1 MQVVLECFTRVTTER
16 PREALISAFPR
27 RFRRHVYCQLSL
39 ERILNV
45 GEIHMA
51 RSSNFLFAR
60 TIDGKPVMI
69 SEEYVVPSPTRK
81 PKRASKLILTT
92 LIVIIGIGA
101 GWIGGKVL
109 NGRLG
114 VAPAAAPP
122 IDAAI
127 EPASPTNSQAH
138 ESATPAKRDSDGENH
153 AASRSKAD
161 RDDEEPVVA
170 VEPPP
175 KTAASREAPPKVPRV
190 EKEEE
195 ADATAGE
202 DPSKEI
208 GRSALKKIKKEMK
221 KAKKGDPDNEDDRN

>member
-1 MQVVLECFTRVTTER
+1 
-16 PREALISAFPR
+16 
-27 RFRRHVYCQLSL
+27 
-39 ERILNV
+39 
-45 GEIHMA
+45 MA

-69 SEEYVVPSPTRK
+69 SEEYVVPSAPQK
-81 PKRASKLILTT
+81 PKRASKLILTA
-92 LIVIIGIGA
+92 LIAIIGIAA

-114 VAPAAAPP
+114 VAPAAALP
-122 IDAAI
+122 IDATVD
-127 EPASPTNSQAH
+127 PASPTNSHAS
-138 ESATPAKRDSDGENH
+138 ESATPAKHISDGENH

-170 VEPPP
+170 AEPAS
-175 KTAASREAPPKVPRV
+175 KTAASREVPPKIPRI

-208 GRSALKKIKKEMK
+208 GRSALKKIKKETR
-221 KAKKGDPDNEDDRN
+221 KAKKGDPDNENDPN

>member
-1 MQVVLECFTRVTTER
+1 
-16 PREALISAFPR
+16 
-27 RFRRHVYCQLSL
+27 
-39 ERILNV
+39 
-45 GEIHMA
+45 MA

-69 SEEYVVPSPTRK
+69 SEEYAVPSSPPK

-92 LIVIIGIGA
+92 LIVIVGIGA
-101 GWIGGKVL
+101 GWIGGRVL

-122 IDAAI
+122 IDATVD
-127 EPASPTNSQAH
+127 PASLSNSRAP

-161 RDDEEPVVA
+161 RDEEAPVVA

-175 KTAASREAPPKVPRV
+175 KAAASREAPPKVPRV

-195 ADATAGE
+195 ADATVGE

-208 GRSALKKIKKEMK
+208 GRSALKKIKKETR
-221 KAKKGDPDNEDDRN
+221 KAKKGDPDNENDQN

>member
-1 MQVVLECFTRVTTER
+1 
-16 PREALISAFPR
+16 
-27 RFRRHVYCQLSL
+27 
-39 ERILNV
+39 
-45 GEIHMA
+45 MA

-69 SEEYVVPSPTRK
+69 SEEYVVPSAPPR
-81 PKRASKLILTT
+81 PKRASKIILTT
-92 LIVIIGIGA
+92 FIVIIGIAA

-122 IDAAI
+122 IDATVD
-127 EPASPTNSQAH
+127 PASPTNSRAT

-170 VEPPP
+170 AEPPP
-175 KTAASREAPPKVPRV
+175 KAAASREAPPKVLRI

-195 ADATAGE
+195 AGAGVGE

-208 GRSALKKIKKEMK
+208 GRSALKKIKKETK
-221 KAKKGDPDNEDDRN
+221 KAKKGDPDNENYPN

>member
-1 MQVVLECFTRVTTER
+1 
-16 PREALISAFPR
+16 
-27 RFRRHVYCQLSL
+27 
-39 ERILNV
+39 
-45 GEIHMA
+45 MA

-69 SEEYVVPSPTRK
+69 SEEYVVPSAPPR
-81 PKRASKLILTT
+81 PKRASKIILTT
-92 LIVIIGIGA
+92 FIVIIGIAA
-101 GWIGGKVL
+101 GWIGGRVL

-122 IDAAI
+122 IDATVD
-127 EPASPTNSQAH
+127 PVSPINNSRVP

-161 RDDEEPVVA
+161 RNDEEPVVA
-170 VEPPP
+170 AEPPP
-175 KTAASREAPPKVPRV
+175 KPAASREAPPRVPRV

-208 GRSALKKIKKEMK
+208 GRSALKRIKKETRK
-221 KAKKGDPDNEDDRN
+221 GKKGDPDNENYPN

>member
-1 MQVVLECFTRVTTER
+1 
-16 PREALISAFPR
+16 
-27 RFRRHVYCQLSL
+27 
-39 ERILNV
+39 
-45 GEIHMA
+45 MA

-69 SEEYVVPSPTRK
+69 SDEYVVPSAPPR
-81 PKRASKLILTT
+81 PKRASKIILTT
-92 LIVIIGIGA
+92 FIVIIGIAA

-122 IDAAI
+122 IDATV
-127 EPASPTNSQAH
+127 EPVSPTNNSRVP
-138 ESATPAKRDSDGENH
+138 ESAPPAKRDSDGENH

-161 RDDEEPVVA
+161 RDDEEPMVA
-170 VEPPP
+170 AEPPS
-175 KTAASREAPPKVPRV
+175 KAAASREAPPKVPRV

-195 ADATAGE
+195 AGTAVGE

-208 GRSALKKIKKEMK
+208 GRSALKKIRKETR
-221 KAKKGDPDNEDDRN
+221 KAKKGDPDNENDQN